1 MDSRPLNTL
10 DALGMLEHR
19 RRVQVS
25 WLSIGALSSGAVSL
39 GSFLLTGSIR
49 AQALVTACMAVAWA
63 GGLIEGN
70 R

>member
-1 MDSRPLNTL
+1 
-10 DALGMLEHR
+10 MLEHR
-19 RRVQVS
+19 RRVHVS

-49 AQALVTACMAVAWA
+49 AQALVTACVAVAWV